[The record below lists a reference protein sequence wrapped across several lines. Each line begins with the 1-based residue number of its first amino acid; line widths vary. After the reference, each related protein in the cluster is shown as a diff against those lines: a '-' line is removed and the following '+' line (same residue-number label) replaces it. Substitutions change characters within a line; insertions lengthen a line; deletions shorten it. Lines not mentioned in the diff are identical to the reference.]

1 GEAATVEIEAIA
13 DGATAAQL
21 PAIALGD
28 AAGVQ
33 VLAEPQQADEQFV
46 DGRPTT
52 ILRRRFSLVPQQ
64 AGELVV
70 PGPRVEWWDAVKGEA
85 RTTSLP
91 PVRLQV
97 APGAAAG
104 APEAPAGDAAAVLPS
119 DGVAPSTRAK
129 TVGMHRW
136 LWGLFGIAVI
146 AALCAWWWRDRVSPA
161 SRAVASEAAPRVAP
175 HAPGLAEA
183 LKAGDLAGIAHAL
196 CAEAGLQA
204 GNLDGVRDRLDD
216 AGQVRAV
223 EALQAARWGN
233 GDTAGALAALRK
245 AFAKGSRW
253 RSAGKPA
260 ETLLPPLY
268 PE

>member
-1 GEAATVEIEAIA
+1 
-13 DGATAAQL
+13 GATAAQL
-21 PAIALGD
+21 PAITLGD

-85 RTTSLP
+85 RTASLP

-97 APGAAAG
+97 APGAAAAG
-104 APEAPAGDAAAVLPS
+104 MPATAASGRAPVVPHAGS
-119 DGVAPSTRAK
+119 APSMAK
-129 TVGMHRW
+129 AEGWRRW
-136 LWGLFGIAVI
+136 QWS
-146 AALCAWWWRDRVSPA
+146 LCAIVVVGLVAWWLRGRAPA
-161 SRAVASEAAPRVAP
+161 SRAAAAAGVTTRAAAPAP
-175 HAPGLAEA
+175 ALAAA

-260 ETLLPPLY
+260 ETL
-268 PE
+268 